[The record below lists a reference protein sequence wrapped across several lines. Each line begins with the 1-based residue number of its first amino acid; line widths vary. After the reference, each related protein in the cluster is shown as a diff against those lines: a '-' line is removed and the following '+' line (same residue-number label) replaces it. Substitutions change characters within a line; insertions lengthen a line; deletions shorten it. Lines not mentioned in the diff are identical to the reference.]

1 MNKYQKKIAKRAKL
15 IKKQTGFPWS
25 ACKGIAKY
33 RALYDFI
40 RICG

>member
-1 MNKYQKKIAKRAKL
+1 MNIYQKKIAKRAKL

-25 ACKGIAKY
+25 YCKWGAKH
-33 RALYDFI
+33 RAIYDYF